1 MLDRNARVK
10 VSQAVRSN
18 TAQMSDPASEH
29 AVKRY
34 RTLFLSDLHLGARG
48 AQAEL
53 LVDFLKHNDADTF
66 YLVGDIVDGW
76 RLKNGWY
83 WPQAHNDVVQKLLR
97 KAGRRARRL
106 VRSRRFAR
114 GYTGIDSAA
123 RRRRRPRAR
132 GPARREPCWSFT
144 AISSATMVVRNA
156 RRSPSSATRPM
167 IAIVVDHWFD
177 RARRT
182 IGVGCSSLSAS
193 AKSRSR
199 TPSDSMAISTRL
211 ASRPRGAMSTA

>member
-1 MLDRNARVK
+1 
-10 VSQAVRSN
+10 
-18 TAQMSDPASEH
+18 MSDPTSEH

-97 KAGRRARRL
+97 KAR
-106 VRSRRFAR
+106 
-114 GYTGIDSAA
+114 
-123 RRRRRPRAR
+123 
-132 GPARREPCWSFT
+132 
-144 AISSATMVVRNA
+144 
-156 RRSPSSATRPM
+156 
-167 IAIVVDHWFD
+167 
-177 RARRT
+177 
-182 IGVGCSSLSAS
+182 
-193 AKSRSR
+193 K
-199 TPSDSMAISTRL
+199 
-211 ASRPRGAMSTA
+211 